1 MEVIS
6 NEFNTTCE
14 MFLDL
19 IYSFTNDSDIS
30 FYKKAMKKLVSADKN
45 KIIEQFIIHCY
56 VYKEY
61 VENRDVQF
69 FLTYNFENECNNNKQ
84 SLLEVIKI
92 KDIFRSF
99 SQDQVNLIF
108 EYLILLSNFSTEY
121 LKVKLK

>member
-6 NEFNTTCE
+6 QEFNTTCE

-45 KIIEQFIIHCY
+45 KVIEQFIIHCY
-56 VYKEY
+56 TYKEEY

-69 FLTYNFENECNNNKQ
+69 LTYKFEDKCNNNQ

-99 SQDQVNLIF
+99 NQDQINIIF
-108 EYLILLSNFSTEY
+108 EYLILLSNFST
-121 LKVKLK
+121 KDI